1 MSNTWI
7 YLAAKMYGHGAINT
21 TNLVIKRQK
30 SPEPTVLIAKGKP
43 KAASE
48 SKLSNNDN

>member
-7 YLAAKMYGHGAINT
+7 YLAAKMCGHGAINT
-21 TNLVIKRQK
+21 INLVMKKPK
-30 SPEPTVLIAKGKP
+30 SPEPTVLIPKRKP

-48 SKLSNNDN
+48 SKFSNNDN